1 MGKAVFLFILRDR
14 YLQERLHSTGYNG
27 LVNFFVSSQ
36 LLNSDDVYTD
46 LKDIDFTACS
56 LSTLILLFDRIFR
69 EIATSPSY
77 ESCASRVDEL
87 VSRLSLSSP
96 EEICILFNYVAC
108 VQSMCIG
115 IHVELLLQSI
125 VERIFAQACKTHAT
139 SIVGFLLPR
148 HR

>member
-69 EIATSPSY
+69 EIATSP
-77 ESCASRVDEL
+77 
-87 VSRLSLSSP
+87 
-96 EEICILFNYVAC
+96 F
-108 VQSMCIG
+108 
-115 IHVELLLQSI
+115 
-125 VERIFAQACKTHAT
+125 
-139 SIVGFLLPR
+139 
-148 HR
+148 